1 MEEKSY
7 GEMKKE
13 FMFFYHNEVKDK
25 LPAYEK
31 ARKEGALKIFFF
43 NMTWF
48 SFIFIFVLVPLIGMF
63 KLNCSGSILIFLGCI
78 PLISMFCLSYL
89 TRNDPKTGR
98 NSTTIKTNYEMDLKR
113 PLMSKFVKIFL
124 SDAQWKKGLCQ
135 NQNSATVPEISNIFA
150 KIKQIRLQNILN
162 PFPWLV
168 FDDIVCGEFKNV
180 QINIYESNT
189 NIFNYV
195 TVYIIPFVIIWITGM
210 TAGLIWILFILLFL
224 IFSWKIFQY
233 APFRGVIVEIEMNKN
248 FTGHTFFHEKS
259 ITARKI
265 PINKKK
271 YTPVQL
277 EKSAFSDKYQVF
289 SDNQIDARYLLTTA
303 MMERIENLSFA
314 FKAKSVRGSF
324 KDNKLMLAINT
335 GVDMFAM
342 GNDFKASNTDTFSH
356 LYNEMVSVL
365 QIVDELKLNQQT
377 GL

>member
-43 NMTWF
+43 NLTWF
-48 SFIFIFVLVPLIGMF
+48 SIILIVPLSFLFEKYCLYFFPIPF
-63 KLNCSGSILIFLGCI
+63 ILSICD
-78 PLISMFCLSYL
+78 SYL

-113 PLMSKFVKIFL
+113 PLMLKFVKIFL

-168 FDDIVCGEFKNV
+168 FDDVVCGKFKNV

-189 NIFNYV
+189 NIFNHV
-195 TVYIIPFVIIWITGM
+195 TVYLIPFGIIWITGM
-210 TAGLIWILFILLFL
+210 TVGLIWILFILLFI

-259 ITARKI
+259 ISACKI